1 MLQCEQDM
9 SDGRETCCSV
19 SRICQMEGRRG
30 DVEISPS
37 HFSSDESAPREV
49 DGLSQMWPL
58 PGVSSRFKIQ
68 KTFLSV

>member
-30 DVEISPS
+30 DVEIYPS
-37 HFSSDESAPREV
+37 HLSSDESPPREV

-58 PGVSSRFKIQ
+58 SGVCSGAK
-68 KTFLSV
+68 VEGP